1 MADSRLCLDTSAL
14 ISFLKGREPG
24 ASAVEVAVRTST
36 CYVTA
41 ITVYE
46 LLFGVAR
53 ASRQIGE
60 EQLLSAMQV
69 LPFDE
74 KVARR
79 AAALHDEL
87 IRMNAEIGIKD
98 VLIAATCLEHQL
110 PILTLNEKHF
120 HRVAGLTVLSPA
132 ELVN

>member
-1 MADSRLCLDTSAL
+1 
-14 ISFLKGREPG
+14 
-24 ASAVEVAVRTST
+24 
-36 CYVTA
+36 
-41 ITVYE
+41 
-46 LLFGVAR
+46 VAR

-60 EQLLSAMQV
+60 EQLLSVMQA

-120 HRVAGLTVLSPA
+120 RRVAGLTVLSPT